1 MTTSPHLDGAP
12 AVLIAE
18 DGLSYRR
25 LIVELL
31 QPFAL
36 PCITVIDGRQA
47 IRVLR
52 DLKQELALLITDLEM
67 PHATGWDVIRAAREH
82 RAGLPIIMQ
91 TGQAQVGY
99 VWSRARELG
108 IVLIDKLDVSA
119 RLPTAAGELLDG
131 RSS

>member
-1 MTTSPHLDGAP
+1 MADLTPPTP

-31 QPFAL
+31 TPFDVE
-36 PCITVIDGRQA
+36 CITVVDGRQA

-52 DLKQELALLITDLEM
+52 DISREVALLITDLEM

-82 RAGLPIIMQ
+82 RGHELPIIMQ

-99 VWSRARELG
+99 VWSRARELD
-108 IVLIDKLDVSA
+108 IVLIDKLDVPA
-119 RLPTAAGELLDG
+119 RLVPAVSDLLDG
-131 RSS
+131 RP

>member
-1 MTTSPHLDGAP
+1 MANLTP

-31 QPFAL
+31 TPFEVH
-36 PCITVIDGRQA
+36 CITVVDGRQA

-52 DLKQELALLITDLEM
+52 DISREVALLITDLEM

-82 RAGLPIIMQ
+82 RGHELPIIMQ
-91 TGQAQVGY
+91 TGQAQVSY
-99 VWSRARELG
+99 VWSRARELD
-108 IVLIDKLDVSA
+108 IVLIDKLDVPA
-119 RLPTAAGELLDG
+119 RLAPAVSDLLDG
-131 RSS
+131 RL